1 MTQDSPCNMLSIE
14 VSPHHRAQA
23 RLGMKRGR
31 RGFLIVIEMMPPVK
45 RVEKLVSGLTLNN
58 PGPTESPFT
67 QSRRRVAS
75 YCEG

>member
-1 MTQDSPCNMLSIE
+1 
-14 VSPHHRAQA
+14 
-23 RLGMKRGR
+23 MKRGR

-58 PGPTESPFT
+58 PEPTESPFT